1 LRLPRDDDGENGA
14 ARFVPVRQGYPAG
27 MYVIPIVLIV
37 LLALIAVAWSPIFA
51 LLFFVIG
58 FGAFLAYAGLS
69 RRADEKLTPPEQP
82 GRQPQHEAQGETG
95 MWGERKA

>member
-1 LRLPRDDDGENGA
+1 MPG
-14 ARFVPVRQGYPAG
+14 RQGYRPS
-27 MYVIPIVLIV
+27 MYVIPIVLII

-51 LLFFVIG
+51 LIFFAIG
-58 FGAFLAYAGLS
+58 FVAFLAYAGLN

-95 MWGERKA
+95 MWGERKPS